1 MNERIEELFS
11 ALAPLVKKVKGNVVH
26 VNYSGCGDSGSA
38 DFERIE
44 TAKGK
49 EVDEKLY
56 SELTA
61 KVTITSSTWDFDNK
75 CWKKNDQPE
84 DKSISFLAEEIA
96 YEMLLENTVGWEIN
110 AGSGGSLTITIDSPQ
125 ITLDHTGYEDE
136 EDEDGNT
143 VEVVDC
149 ENVFDYF
156 PKFLATSMS
165 RKQLKPKISK
175 KSVKKPA
182 KKATKKG
189 KV

>member
-1 MNERIEELFS
+1 MNERIEELFA

-26 VNYSGCGDSGSA
+26 VNYSGCGDCGSA

-49 EVDEKLY
+49 VVDEKLY

-61 KVTITSSTWDFDNK
+61 KVTTTSSTWDSDNQ
-75 CWKKNDQPE
+75 CWLKNDQLE

-96 YEMLLENTVGWEIN
+96 YEMLLAHTAGWEIN
-110 AGSGGSLTITIDSPQ
+110 AGSSGSLTITIDNPQ

-149 ENVFDYF
+149 EEIFDYF

-165 RKQLKPKISK
+165 REQLKPK
-175 KSVKKPA
+175 KSVKKA
-182 KKATKKG
+182 TKKATKKG